1 MPQKTLNLL
10 LAVAGLAIVAAFAVL
25 GYDLYRAACT
35 GPRWKRR
42 LVAAGLAVLAM
53 LGIPACE
60 ETTQAGD
67 PPAPT
72 AAPARTLAEAREWK
86 RLTATWREAEEVASG
101 KRGAYPFDRKG
112 KEKLLADLKQAE
124 ADVAALQ
131 TAGLVTAPEAGLL
144 AADLAQL
151 TRGVQGKRPTE
162 MKMATC
168 YKPMMVIPARDSMG
182 RLAARLPL
190 LRQLV
195 DGDKL
200 HPDVARKVLVSVEAD
215 LAILA
220 NKEMTGRLPETDRP
234 KAEELRKPSPS
245 RSSGSRPGSRARRST
260 RRSRA
265 RAVAEQVV
273 RLKARLAGKTLDE
286 ALESADDWR
295 IIADAWAAAMPLAT
309 SRRSTTAQRKAADA
323 KLKAANAA
331 ATRLV
336 DAGLLASQEADL
348 LVGEAANIRADIY
361 RDPPTDCKMTCYDMA
376 YIPPAQQSFRRL
388 AKRLPLI
395 EQLAAGPK
403 LNRAVFVRIAAA
415 VEADIAVLSED
426 KRLQALPEAERKQ
439 AATTRE
445 KARLIVD
452 RLRLRLDPRG
462 GTCYYATPQVSTAP
476 QSPQR
481 LDERLRRIDALERQ
495 GTLQPSVAH
504 KAREAVRRQRAEAE
518 GQ

>member
-25 GYDLYRAACT
+25 GYDVYRSART

-42 LVAAGLAVLAM
+42 LVAAGLALLAA

-60 ETTQAGD
+60 EATEAGD
-67 PPAPT
+67 PPAST
-72 AAPARTLAEAREWK
+72 AGPARTLVDAREWK

-144 AADLAQL
+144 AGDLAQL
-151 TRGVQGKRPTE
+151 THGVQSKRPTE

-200 HPDVARKVLVSVEAD
+200 HPDVARKVLASVQAD
-215 LAILA
+215 LAVLA
-220 NKEMTGRLPETDRP
+220 KKKMTDRLPETDRP
-234 KAEELRKPSPS
+234 KAEELRK
-245 RSSGSRPGSRARRST
+245 
-260 RRSRA
+260 
-265 RAVAEQVV
+265 AVAEQVV

-295 IIADAWAAAMPLAT
+295 IIADAWAAAVPLAR
-309 SRRSTTAQRKAADA
+309 SRKSSTAQRKAVDA

-376 YIPPAQQSFRRL
+376 YIPPAQQSFKRL

-415 VEADIAVLSED
+415 VEADIAVLSEA

-481 LDERLRRIDALERQ
+481 LDARLRRIDALERQ
-495 GTLQPSVAH
+495 GTLEPSVAD
-504 KAREAVRRQRAEAE
+504 KAREAVRRQRAEAGRE
-518 GQ
+518 